1 MRVQLLLRVAFF
13 AALSLLLL
21 IPGVAGAGREPP
33 GPGDGTFS
41 VRSGKG
47 FVRIIARGTIIG
59 SVANGQ
65 VRVVDRS
72 PFDDRYPVVRG
83 GKLKQSTFN
92 SVTRQGKNVRFRLGG
107 GMYRL
112 RITGRRINLS
122 AVGRGAVVLDGDER
136 YADTGLYSLN
146 GEEFLPVPYERIGLP
161 LMPEP
166 VEGRG

>member
-1 MRVQLLLRVAFF
+1 MRVRLLLRVAFL

-21 IPGVAGAGREPP
+21 VPGVAGAGREPQP
-33 GPGDGTFS
+33 PDGTFS
-41 VRSGKG
+41 VRGGKG
-47 FVRIIARGTIIG
+47 FVRILARGTIIG
-59 SVANGQ
+59 NVANGQ
-65 VRVVDRS
+65 VQVVDRS

-83 GKLKQSTFN
+83 GKLKRSTFN

-122 AVGRGAVVLDGDER
+122 AVGRGVVVLDGDER

-161 LMPEP
+161 LVPEP
-166 VEGRG
+166 AEGRG